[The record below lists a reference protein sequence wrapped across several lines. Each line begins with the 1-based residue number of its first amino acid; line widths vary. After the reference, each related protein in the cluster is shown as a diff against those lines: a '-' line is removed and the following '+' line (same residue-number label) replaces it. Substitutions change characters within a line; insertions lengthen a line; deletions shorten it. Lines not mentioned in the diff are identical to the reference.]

1 MIKNIPT
8 PNPTDRLFLLFV
20 DAFEVVLN
28 LDFHPL
34 VLQELPMNLR
44 KALQH
49 RQNGTE
55 YARSLV
61 KCGERVF
68 SRSMMFSGL

>member
-1 MIKNIPT
+1 MHFQFDSTLKS
-8 PNPTDRLFLLFV
+8 LFKI
-20 DAFEVVLN
+20 AFEAVLN

-34 VLQELPMNLR
+34 VLQELPLNLR
-44 KALQH
+44 NALEH
-49 RQNGTE
+49 RQNSTE